1 MTLKIGSISLG
12 RSTKK
17 YTHDLSFD
25 NNTTMGFGFMQP
37 LCTQMMYKG
46 DKISLTAKQLVRLAP
61 MPVPSFARIK
71 TINRAFFV
79 PMADVFPAWDAL
91 LAHQTVTTT
100 VRSYIPQKL
109 PRISNRFL
117 ACWLIG
123 AYGYCGLFSQSSK
136 TATSALS
143 DNDKIRRYDGTVPQ
157 INAVLQKICSVVGI
171 PQGVLST
178 GFQSDVKGKVDDTV
192 TIDGSDFLVVADSAS
207 YKESGTTMT
216 DYDIV
221 AVKLNDD
228 GKHVYSILRGLGY
241 SLDLNDDNLVS
252 AIPIISFY
260 KAWFDHF
267 APKRFLNWSSTPMYQ
282 LINYVYENG
291 DAGSKPATNLNITL
305 DYTVSTGSTFSA
317 AHDVL
322 PSLAECWFTE
332 SDDFYSVH
340 STTPYNQASIMD
352 INLPQPTTSSI
363 SDETTNVVQQSGLG
377 SVPFIKAS
385 GLDANNAMT
394 QIAFDTLKRLS
405 RFVSKNSLIGTKI
418 DDYLKTHFGFDAS
431 SDFFKDSYDLGS
443 WITDCNINDVFSTA
457 DTADGS
463 GDAAK
468 GDFLGSYAG
477 KGIGFADGKINYEA
491 SGCGYFFIMSAIV
504 PKAGYFQ
511 GTDLSLYGVDRY
523 TLPSPEFDALG
534 YELTPL
540 AGMIDYN
547 GEFDKRLP
555 SFANMTDKA
564 FGFVPRFSGYKVKK
578 NIVNGDMAL
587 RSTRDSLS
595 PYHLNRIITKGQHAV
610 VTSGADTLLTAK
622 SFVIPAASVA
632 WRYPTRYDY
641 LGNFNRIFYNEGL
654 MKGDPFKAGLDDS
667 TTVLDD
673 NFIVQ
678 TVFDIRFT
686 NCLKPI
692 SMSYDTYDE
701 SVDNTSRDVKP
712 E

>member
-1 MTLKIGSISLG
+1 MTLKIGAISLG
-12 RSTKK
+12 RASKK
-17 YTHDLSFD
+17 YTHDMSFD

-37 LCTQMMYKG
+37 LCSQLMYKG
-46 DKISLTAKQLVRLAP
+46 DKINLSAKQLVRLAP

-71 TINRAFFV
+71 AVNRAFFV
-79 PMADVFPAWDAL
+79 PMSDVFPAWDAL
-91 LAHQTVTTT
+91 LAHQTVSTT

-117 ACWLIG
+117 AIWLIG
-123 AYGYCGLFSQSSK
+123 CYGYYGLFAQSEITTVGVQK
-136 TATSALS
+136 
-143 DNDKIRRYDGTVPQ
+143 NQIQRYPEHVQAFKVT
-157 INAVLQKICSVVGI
+157 QKIMSIVGA
-171 PQGVLST
+171 PQGVAST
-178 GFQSDVKGKVDDTV
+178 GFQSDVTGKVDDNV
-192 TIDGSDFLVVADSAS
+192 TIDGCDFLVVGDTKHFDASAS
-207 YKESGTTMT
+207 PT
-216 DYDIV
+216 DFDIV

-228 GKHVYSILRGLGY
+228 GKRIYSILRGLGY
-241 SLDLNDDNLVS
+241 SLDLSDDNLIS
-252 AIPIISFY
+252 AVPIMAFY

-291 DAGSKPATNLNITL
+291 DSGVKPATNLNITL
-305 DYTVSTGSTFSA
+305 DFTVTSASGFSD
-317 AHDVL
+317 AHNVL

-340 STTPYNQASIMD
+340 STQPYNNASISD
-352 INLPQPTTSSI
+352 VNLPQPTVNSSVNQSV
-363 SDETTNVVQQSGLG
+363 SDTVSQNALG
-377 SVPFIKAS
+377 SLPFIKAA
-385 GLDANNAMT
+385 GLDSSNTMT

-405 RFVSKNSLIGTKI
+405 RFVSKNSIIGTKI

-431 SDFFKDSYDLGS
+431 SDFFKDSYDLGA
-443 WITDCNINDVFSTA
+443 WITNCDINDVFSSA
-457 DTADGS
+457 DTASGS
-463 GDAAK
+463 GATAT

-477 KGIGFADGKINYEA
+477 KGIGFADGRINYEA
-491 SGCGYFFIMSAIV
+491 SACGYFFIMSSIV
-504 PKAGYFQ
+504 PKSGYFQ
-511 GTDLSLYGVDRY
+511 GDDLSLYGVDRY

-540 AGMIDYN
+540 AGLIDYN
-547 GEFDKRLP
+547 GEFDKRAT
-555 SFANMTDKA
+555 SYADSTDKS
-564 FGFVPRFSGYKVKK
+564 FGYIPRFSGYKIKK

-595 PYHLNRIITKGQHAV
+595 PYHLNRIITKSLHTV
-610 VTSGADTLLTAK
+610 VSGGEAQYLHTE
-622 SFVIPAASVA
+622 SFVVPTASVA

-641 LGNFNRIFYNEGL
+641 LGNFNRIFYNEGRIN
-654 MKGDPFKAGLDDS
+654 GSPIDDIVADS
-667 TTVLDD
+667 TTVEDD

-678 TVFDIRFT
+678 TVFDIRLT

-701 SVDNTSRDVKP
+701 GVDNSTRDVRA

>member
-37 LCTQMMYKG
+37 LCSQLMYKG
-46 DKISLTAKQLVRLAP
+46 DKIALSAKQLVRLAP

-71 TINRAFFV
+71 AINRAFFV
-79 PMADVFPAWDAL
+79 PMTDVFPAWDAL
-91 LAHQTVTTT
+91 LAHQTVSTT

-117 ACWLIG
+117 ALWLIG
-123 AYGYCGLFSQSSK
+123 AYGYCGLYGQSVK
-136 TATSALS
+136 TAAVGING
-143 DNDKIRRYDGTVPQ
+143 NDKIRLYDGPKPQ
-157 INAVLQKICSVVGI
+157 ISAVVQKIVSVVGK
-171 PQGVLST
+171 PNGMVST
-178 GFQSDVKGKVDDTV
+178 GFQSSITGSVDDTV
-192 TIDGSDFLVVADSAS
+192 TIEGSDFLVVADSAS
-207 YKESGTTMT
+207 YTDPGTTMK

-228 GKHVYSILRGLGY
+228 GKHIYTILRGLGY
-241 SLDLNDDNLVS
+241 SLDLADDNLVS
-252 AIPIISFY
+252 AIPIMAFY

-267 APKRFLNWSSTPMYQ
+267 APKRYLNWSSTPMYQ

-291 DAGSKPATNLNITL
+291 DAGSKPATNLNMVL
-305 DYTVSTGSTFSA
+305 DFTASSSTTFTGS
-317 AHDVL
+317 HDVL

-340 STTPYNQASIMD
+340 SSTPYNQASISD
-352 INLPQPTTSSI
+352 INLPQPTTSNVSQA
-363 SDETTNVVQQSGLG
+363 TTNVVTQNDLG
-377 SVPFIKAS
+377 SVPFIKAA
-385 GLDANNAMT
+385 GLDANNVMT

-405 RFVSKNSLIGTKI
+405 RFVSKNSIIGTKI
-418 DDYLKTHFGFDAS
+418 DEYLKTHFGFDAS

-443 WITDCNINDVFSTA
+443 WITNCDINDVFSSA
-457 DTADGS
+457 DTASGS
-463 GDAAK
+463 GDTAS

-477 KGIGFADGKINYEA
+477 KGIGFSDGRINYEA
-491 SGCGYFFIMSAIV
+491 SACGYFFIMSAII
-504 PKAGYFQ
+504 PKSGYYQ
-511 GTDLSLYGVDRY
+511 GTDLSLYGIDRY

-540 AGMIDYN
+540 AGMVDYN
-547 GEFDKRLP
+547 GEIDKRLD
-555 SFANMTDKA
+555 SYSDMTDKA
-564 FGFVPRFSGYKVKK
+564 FGFIPRFSGYKVKK
-578 NIVNGDMAL
+578 NIVNGDMSL
-587 RSTRDSLS
+587 RSVRDSLT
-595 PYHLNRIITKGQHAV
+595 PYHLNRIITKGLHAV
-610 VTSGADTLLTAK
+610 VTSGSDTLLTAK
-622 SFVIPAASVA
+622 SFNVPSASVA

-641 LGNFNRIFYNEGL
+641 LGNFNRIFYNEGF
-654 MKGDPFKAGLDDS
+654 MAGSPSDIGLTDS
-667 TTVLDD
+667 TTVRDD

-678 TVFDIRFT
+678 TVFDVRFT

-701 SVDNTSRDVKP
+701 SVDNTSRDVRP

>member
-1 MTLKIGSISLG
+1 MSLKIGSISLG
-12 RSTKK
+12 RSTRK
-17 YTHDLSFD
+17 YTHDFSFD

-46 DKISLTAKQLVRLAP
+46 DKIALSVKQLVRLAP

-79 PMADVFPAWDAL
+79 PMSDVFPAWDAL
-91 LAHQTVTTT
+91 LAHQTVSTT
-100 VRSYIPQKL
+100 VHSYIPQKL

-117 ACWLIG
+117 ALWLIG
-123 AYGYCGLFSQSSK
+123 AYGYCGLFGQSSK
-136 TATSALS
+136 TATSPLS
-143 DNDKIRRYDGTVPQ
+143 ENDKIRRYDGSVPQ
-157 INAVLQKICSVVGI
+157 IHAVIQKICSVVGEYD
-171 PQGVLST
+171 GMVST

-192 TIDGSDFLVVADSAS
+192 TIEGSDFLVVADSAS
-207 YKESGTTMT
+207 YKDLGTAMT

-228 GKHVYSILRGLGY
+228 GKHIYTILRGLGY

-252 AIPIISFY
+252 AIPIMAFY

-291 DAGSKPATNLNITL
+291 DAGPRPATNLNMVL
-305 DYTVSTGSTFSA
+305 DFTVSPGSTFSD
-317 AHDVL
+317 AHKVL
-322 PSLAECWFTE
+322 PSLADCWFTE

-340 STTPYNQASIMD
+340 SATPYNQASISD

-363 SDETTNVVQQSGLG
+363 SVDTTNVIQQNGLG
-377 SVPFIKAS
+377 SVPFMKAA
-385 GLDANNAMT
+385 GLDVNNVMT

-405 RFVSKNSLIGTKI
+405 RFVSKNSIIGTKI

-431 SDFFKDSYDLGS
+431 SGFFKDASDLGS
-443 WITDCNINDVFSTA
+443 WVTDCNINDVFSTA

-477 KGIGFADGKINYEA
+477 KGIGFADGRINYEA
-491 SGCGYFFIMSAIV
+491 SDCGYFFIMSAIV

-547 GEFDKRLP
+547 GEFDKRLA
-555 SFANMTDKA
+555 SFTNMTDKS

-587 RSTRDSLS
+587 RSVRDSLS
-595 PYHLNRIITKGQHAV
+595 PYHLNRIITKGQHVV

-622 SFVIPAASVA
+622 SFVVPTASVA

-641 LGNFNRIFYNEGL
+641 LGNFNRIFYNEGV
-654 MKGDPFKAGLDDS
+654 MQGSPSDIGLDDS
-667 TTVLDD
+667 TTVRDD

-701 SVDNTSRDVKP
+701 SVDNTSRDVRP

>member
-12 RSTKK
+12 RASKK
-17 YTHDLSFD
+17 YTHDMSFD

-37 LCTQMMYKG
+37 LCSQLMYKG
-46 DKISLTAKQLVRLAP
+46 DKINLSARQLVRLAP

-71 TINRAFFV
+71 AINRAFFV
-79 PMADVFPAWDAL
+79 PMSDVFPAWDAL
-91 LAHQTVTTT
+91 LAHQTVSTT

-117 ACWLIG
+117 ATWLIG
-123 AYGYCGLFSQSSK
+123 CYGYYGLFAQSEI
-136 TATSALS
+136 TAVGVQ
-143 DNDKIRRYDGTVPQ
+143 NNQIQRYSEHVQAFKVT
-157 INAVLQKICSVVGI
+157 QKIMSIVGA
-171 PQGVLST
+171 PQGVTST
-178 GFQSDVKGKVDDTV
+178 GFQSDVTGKVDDNV
-192 TIDGSDFLVVADSAS
+192 TIDGCDFLVVGDTKHFNASAAP
-207 YKESGTTMT
+207 T
-216 DYDIV
+216 DFDIV

-228 GKHVYSILRGLGY
+228 GKRIYSILRGLGY
-241 SLDLNDDNLVS
+241 SLDLSDDNLIS
-252 AIPIISFY
+252 AVPIMAFY

-291 DAGSKPATNLNITL
+291 DAGTKPATNLNMTL
-305 DYTVSTGSTFSA
+305 DFTVTSA
-317 AHDVL
+317 SGFTDAHKVL

-340 STTPYNQASIMD
+340 SLQPYNNASISD
-352 INLPQPTTSSI
+352 VNLPQPTVSSGA
-363 SDETTNVVQQSGLG
+363 NQSVTDTVAQNTVG
-377 SVPFIKAS
+377 SLPFIKAA
-385 GLDANNAMT
+385 GLDATNSMT

-405 RFVSKNSLIGTKI
+405 RFVSKNSIIGTKI

-431 SDFFKDSYDLGS
+431 SDFFKDSYDLGA
-443 WITDCNINDVFSTA
+443 WVTNCDINDVFSSA
-457 DTADGS
+457 DTASGS
-463 GDAAK
+463 GDTAT

-477 KGIGFADGKINYEA
+477 KGVGFADGRINYEA
-491 SGCGYFFIMSAIV
+491 SACGYFFIMSSIV
-504 PKAGYFQ
+504 PKSGYFQ
-511 GTDLSLYGVDRY
+511 GDDLSLYGVDRY

-540 AGMIDYN
+540 AGLIDYN
-547 GEFDKRLP
+547 GEFDKR
-555 SFANMTDKA
+555 STSYADSTDKA
-564 FGFVPRFSGYKVKK
+564 FGYIPRFSGYKIKK

-587 RSTRDSLS
+587 RSTRDNLS
-595 PYHLNRIITKGQHAV
+595 PYHLNRIITKSLHTVGSVGDAQYLH
-610 VTSGADTLLTAK
+610 TE
-622 SFVIPAASVA
+622 SFVVPTASVS

-641 LGNFNRIFYNEGL
+641 LGNFNRIFYNEGK
-654 MKGDPFKAGLDDS
+654 MNGSPMGDVLADS
-667 TTVLDD
+667 TTVEDD

-678 TVFDIRFT
+678 TVFDIRLT

-701 SVDNTSRDVKP
+701 GVDNSTRDVRA

>member
-25 NNTTMGFGFMQP
+25 NNTTMGFGFLQP

-46 DKISLTAKQLVRLAP
+46 DKIALTAKQLVRLAP

-117 ACWLIG
+117 ASWLIG
-123 AYGYCGLFSQSSK
+123 AYGYCGLFCQSSS

-157 INAVLQKICSVVGI
+157 INAVLQKIFSVVGE
-171 PQGVLST
+171 PNGLVST
-178 GFQSDVKGKVDDTV
+178 GFQSNVKGKVDDSV
-192 TIDGSDFLVVADSAS
+192 TIEGSDFLVIADSAS
-207 YKESGTTMT
+207 YKEPGTAQT

-228 GKHVYSILRGLGY
+228 GKHIYTILRGLGY

-252 AIPIISFY
+252 AIPIMAFY

-291 DAGSKPATNLNITL
+291 DAGVKPATNLNITL
-305 DYTVSTGSTFSA
+305 DFTVSTGSTFSA

-340 STTPYNQASIMD
+340 STTPYNQASISD

-363 SDETTNVVQQSGLG
+363 SEETANVIEQSGLG
-377 SVPFIKAS
+377 SVPFIKSA
-385 GLDANNAMT
+385 GLDANNVMT

-405 RFVSKNSLIGTKI
+405 RFVSKNSIIGTKI
-418 DDYLKTHFGFDAS
+418 DEYLKTHFGFDAS

-443 WITDCNINDVFSTA
+443 WVTNCNINDVFSTS

-463 GDAAK
+463 GDTAK

-491 SGCGYFFIMSAIV
+491 ADCGYFFIMSAIV

-523 TLPSPEFDALG
+523 SLPSPEFDALG

-587 RSTRDSLS
+587 RSVRDSLS
-595 PYHLNRIITKGQHAV
+595 PYHLNRIITKGSHAV

-622 SFVIPAASVA
+622 SFIVPTASVA

-641 LGNFNRIFYNEGL
+641 LGNFNRIFYNEGN
-654 MKGDPFKAGLDDS
+654 MKGDPFKEQLEDS